1 MKRIIRLTE
10 SDLTRIVKRVL
21 KENEE
26 EYLDL
31 DSVSGGKNTIE
42 FDLRRERSK
51 EKKVRKLVS
60 DDPNYEKMVPITHRV
75 QPFEDILYG
84 YNRLNEKVV
93 RARQSAKFGKSIGLD
108 DLVINYNCDT
118 ETIIY
123 GHVGQPISKQE
134 KSDKDWLGSWCTK
147 ITWTT
152 RVGKKKGL
160 FRK

>member
-42 FDLRRERSK
+42 FDFRRERSK
-51 EKKVRKLVS
+51 EIKVRRLVS
-60 DDPNYEKMVPITHRV
+60 DDPNYEKLVASTNRV
-75 QPFEDILYG
+75 QPFKDIVYG
-84 YNRLNEKVV
+84 YNRFNDKIV

-108 DLVINYNCDT
+108 DLVIDYNCTDK
-118 ETIIY
+118 TIIY
-123 GHVGQPISKQE
+123 RNDGQPIKKQE
-134 KSDKDWLGSWCTK
+134 ESDKDWLGSWCTK
-147 ITWTT
+147 ITWTN
-152 RVGKKKGL
+152 RVGEKKGL